1 MRYTLIIK
9 EKCCSIYLGSKLA
22 ATAPLVNGL
31 YLIDVSSYNLQMDV
45 ALKKS
50 KQDVNEAYL

>member
-1 MRYTLIIK
+1 MEYTFIIK
-9 EKCCSIYLGSKLA
+9 DKCCSIYLGSKLF

-31 YLIDVSSYNLQMDV
+31 YLIDVSSYNLQIDV

-50 KQDVNEAYL
+50 KQGVNKAYL

>member
-1 MRYTLIIK
+1 MGYTLIIK
-9 EKCCSIYLGSKLA
+9 NKCCSIYLGGKLVGM
-22 ATAPLVNGL
+22 APLVNGL

-50 KQDVNEAYL
+50 KLGVNEAYL